1 MSELHEPLIQMI
13 KELAITGKQTAKDM
27 YGTRGWM
34 LHHNTDLWRT
44 TGAVDRSGPGM
55 WPVCGAWLARHLWEH
70 FLYSGD
76 KLYLEEIY
84 PVMKGAALFFL
95 DFVVEEP
102 LHDWLVIVPSSSP
115 ENTFDKQNKLTNTA
129 GVTMDNQL
137 MFELFSNLITATEI
151 LDKDIE
157 FADTLKSVRSRI
169 APMQIGRYG
178 QLQEWLQDVDDP
190 NDRHRHI
197 SHLYGLFPG
206 NQISPYRTP
215 ELFDAARNSLI
226 YRGDASTG
234 WSMGWKVCLWARL
247 MDGDRAYKLI
257 TEQLRLS
264 VNTATDYKGGGTY
277 PNLLDAHPPFQ
288 IDGNF
293 GCTAGIAEMLLQS
306 HDEAVHILPAL
317 PSAWKNGYV
326 QGLKARGGFL
336 VDIEWK
342 DGRLKSLK
350 IKSLLGGNLRIRTT
364 TPLMLSNGIRLQRAR
379 GSNSNLYY
387 KVNEIPFP
395 VISETARL
403 KLPGVPSVLEYDIL
417 TRQGEELVFVV
428 LENLTES

>member
-1 MSELHEPLIQMI
+1 M
-13 KELAITGKQTAKDM
+13 
-27 YGTRGWM
+27 
-34 LHHNTDLWRT
+34 
-44 TGAVDRSGPGM
+44 
-55 WPVCGAWLARHLWEH
+55 
-70 FLYSGD
+70 
-76 KLYLEEIY
+76 
-84 PVMKGAALFFL
+84 LFF
-95 DFVVEEP
+95 
-102 LHDWLVIVPSSSP
+102 
-115 ENTFDKQNKLTNTA
+115 
-129 GVTMDNQL
+129 
-137 MFELFSNLITATEI
+137 EI
-151 LDKDIE
+151 N
-157 FADTLKSVRSRI
+157 R
-169 APMQIGRYG
+169 
-178 QLQEWLQDVDDP
+178 
-190 NDRHRHI
+190 
-197 SHLYGLFPG
+197 
-206 NQISPYRTP
+206 
-215 ELFDAARNSLI
+215 FDAARNSLI